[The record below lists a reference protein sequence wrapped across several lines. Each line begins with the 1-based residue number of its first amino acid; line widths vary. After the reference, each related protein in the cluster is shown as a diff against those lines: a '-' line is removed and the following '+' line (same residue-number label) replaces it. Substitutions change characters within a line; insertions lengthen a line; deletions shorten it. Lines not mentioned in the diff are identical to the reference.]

1 MTPPSQ
7 VYQEFDYIV
16 QKYLGMQVWKVA
28 FVEPQIIFLRQFSLG
43 IFSSSQRKNYSSS
56 SLSVLKTKT
65 NKQKITFIFKMM
77 WLLQITFH

>member
-43 IFSSSQRKNYSSS
+43 IFSSSLRER
-56 SLSVLKTKT
+56 T
-65 NKQKITFIFKMM
+65 I
-77 WLLQITFH
+77 LQVPFLF